1 MITEV
6 APTLW
11 AVRVNGV
18 VVVSNLPSQ
27 RLAENAVLN
36 LPAGQREHAQVIPM
50 TADGRQVLF
59 G

>member
-36 LPAGQREHAQVIPM
+36 LPAAQRQIAEVIPM
-50 TADGRQVLF
+50 TSDGRQVLF

>member
-6 APTLW
+6 TPTLW
-11 AVRVNGV
+11 AVRVSGRI
-18 VVVSNLPSQ
+18 VVSNLPSQ

-36 LPAGQREHAQVIPM
+36 LPADQQSIAEVIPM
-50 TADGRQVLF
+50 TSDGRAILL